1 MFQLIFSS
9 SQLHLH
15 LQLHLFLHLQLH
27 LLLHPLADVVARR
40 SHPKKGSEEP
50 QKGERPRNTHDKP
63 RHPLAELVAR
73 RRSSHLKKGD
83 KPRLP
88 LADVVARCSHVK
100 KGS

>member
-9 SQLHLH
+9 SQL
-15 LQLHLFLHLQLH
+15 QLHLQLH
-27 LLLHPLADVVARR
+27 LLLHRLADVVARR

-63 RHPLAELVAR
+63 RQLV
-73 RRSSHLKKGD
+73 
-83 KPRLP
+83 
-88 LADVVARCSHVK
+88 ADVVARCSHVK